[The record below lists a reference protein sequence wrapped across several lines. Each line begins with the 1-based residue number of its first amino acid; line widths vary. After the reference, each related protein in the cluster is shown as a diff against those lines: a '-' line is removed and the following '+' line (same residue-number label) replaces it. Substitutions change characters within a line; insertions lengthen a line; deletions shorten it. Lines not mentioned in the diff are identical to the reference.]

1 MVGANAEETDYIYLY
16 GERSGLFD
24 QNYPELNLANQ
35 DGQGLD
41 WKHNDRASA
50 GYFGR
55 INYDYKG
62 IYLLEL
68 NGRYDGSSR
77 FPSNDRWAFFPSAS
91 IGYRLSEEAY
101 FQPLKNI
108 INMPNYALLLEKSVM
123 KP

>member
-16 GERSGLFD
+16 GGAQWTLR
-24 QNYPELNLANQ
+24 PELSGTESGKPRRARF
-35 DGQGLD
+35 GL
-41 WKHNDRASA
+41 KHNDRASA

-68 NGRYDGSSR
+68 NGRYDGSSC

-108 INMPNYALLLEKSVM
+108 INNAKLRASFWRNR
-123 KP
+123 